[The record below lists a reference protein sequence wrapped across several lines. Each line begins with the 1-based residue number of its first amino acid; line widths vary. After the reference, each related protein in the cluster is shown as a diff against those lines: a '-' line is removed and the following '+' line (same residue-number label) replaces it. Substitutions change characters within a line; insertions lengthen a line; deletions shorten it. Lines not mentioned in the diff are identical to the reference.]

1 MMKRYTYYILLL
13 AFFVPV
19 CSWAQTERADSLLKL
34 FDNQHTVSVAN
45 QLFDLFDAEELTD
58 SHIQMTEKT
67 PVDTMR
73 QQVWYWAA
81 EYYNQ
86 HQQYKKA
93 SDCGL
98 KALPLCETGDNRI
111 MEGDCLAIL
120 AISLLRQ
127 GDFHQAI
134 GYAKRCNELD
144 REVGDPN
151 NIASSLNLLAA
162 VFMASYQHEEAER
175 CILEG
180 LEYAA
185 KAGDTGRLAILNGM
199 ACEVYYYQNQYNSAL
214 NYGRKALEIEQ
225 QLGRKDKIA
234 MRQSQ
239 VAGALIGM
247 QQMDEARQLLDEA
260 LPVLHDSNP
269 HSYAI
274 ACNQMGDIL
283 LNSKKN
289 SEAAGY
295 FNKALQILMSQN
307 DLYNEGHSRRGLYLS
322 LRNTNPTQAMTH
334 IDRYMQLR
342 DSIYNLRTSALVT
355 QYAALLGNQRL
366 QAEKAELQ
374 RQHRTT
380 LLIGTAGF
388 LLVVGLIMF
397 LAHYRIRREQHRIA
411 ELTQQIEELSEAEPD
426 NGNSNQEFLMKL
438 VSVVNQQ
445 LSQGQLG
452 VEQVA
457 EQMNMSA
464 TTLRRQL
471 MQATGE
477 SPKAYFT
484 AIQMRK
490 ATNLLTTTDSSV
502 ADIALQCGY
511 QEVSSFIRAFKR
523 IYGVSPSQYLKR

>member
-1 MMKRYTYYILLL
+1 MI
-13 AFFVPV
+13 PV
-19 CSWAQTERADSLLKL
+19 GAWAQTEVADSLLRL
-34 FDNQHTVSVAN
+34 FDSQQSVKVAN
-45 QLFDLFDAEELTD
+45 QLFDLFNAEQLTD
-58 SHIQMTEKT
+58 NHIQLTEQT
-67 PVDTMR
+67 PVDTLR

-86 HQQYKKA
+86 HQQFKKA
-93 SDCGL
+93 SDYGL
-98 KALPLCETGDNRI
+98 KALPLCESGDNRTT
-111 MEGDCLAIL
+111 EGDCLSIL

-127 GDFHQAI
+127 GDFQQAI

-144 REVGDPN
+144 RQAGDPG

-162 VFMASYQHEEAER
+162 IFTASYQHEEAEQ

-180 LEYAA
+180 LDYAA

-199 ACEVYYYQNQYNSAL
+199 ACEIYYYSKNFSRSLQ
-214 NYGRKALEIEQ
+214 YGRKALEIEQ
-225 QLGRKDKIA
+225 QLGRKDKVA

-247 QQMDEARQLLDEA
+247 QHMEEARQLLEQA
-260 LPVLHDSNP
+260 LPVLQKGNP

-283 LNSKKN
+283 LHDQQNA
-289 SEAAGY
+289 EAATY
-295 FNKALQILMSQN
+295 FNKGLQVMTRQS

-322 LRNTNPTQAMTH
+322 LRNTNPVQAMEH
-334 IDRYMQLR
+334 IDRYMELR
-342 DSIYNLRTSALVT
+342 DSMYSLRTSALLT

-374 RQHRTT
+374 RRHRTT
-380 LLIGTAGF
+380 LLIGIALF
-388 LLVVGLIMF
+388 LLVTGLIALF
-397 LAHYRIRREQHRIA
+397 AYYRIRRGQRRIA
-411 ELTQQIEELSEAEPD
+411 ELTRQIEDLPQSPQPD
-426 NGNSNQEFLMKL
+426 NINQEFLVKL
-438 VSVVNQQ
+438 VDTVNQQ

-457 EQMNMSA
+457 EQMNMSS

-471 MQATGE
+471 LQATGE
-477 SPKAYFT
+477 SPKAFFT

-490 ATNLLTTTDSSV
+490 ATNLLSTTDNSIAV
-502 ADIALQCGY
+502 IALQCGY

-523 IYGVSPSQYLKR
+523 VYGVSPSQYLKR